1 MKRLYVFAGVNGAG
15 KSTFYV
21 RQLED
26 DLLSA
31 SVVASVAKIIIYGLR
46 INSDELVREFGD
58 WRNAKDQQRAARL
71 ALRLRK
77 NYLENGVSFNIETTL
92 SGHSIVNFIK
102 DAKAR
107 GYFVTLFY
115 VGLESVELSKRR
127 VAIRAAKNGH
137 SIDGAPC

>member
-1 MKRLYVFAGVNGAG
+1 VKRLYVFAGVNGAG

-58 WRNAKDQQRAARL
+58 WRNTKDRL
-71 ALRLRK
+71 
-77 NYLENGVSFNIETTL
+77 
-92 SGHSIVNFIK
+92 
-102 DAKAR
+102 
-107 GYFVTLFY
+107 
-115 VGLESVELSKRR
+115 KR
-127 VAIRAAKNGH
+127 
-137 SIDGAPC
+137 